1 LRPRLACYSFE
12 TNYSALATLKIFH
25 FAAVRVGG
33 KPPDQNNTRPTNGS
47 EGTAMASNDYN
58 DQDRHEDIKVLH
70 GMGYAQELSR
80 SMSKFSNFAIS
91 FSIICILSGG
101 INSFAQAISSVGGA
115 GAGIGWIVGCVLSG
129 MFALAMAQIA
139 SAFPTA
145 GGLYHWASILGGRFW
160 GWLTAWL
167 NLLGLITVLGAINIG
182 TAYFFQGTF
191 GAMFGTTGADG
202 AVTPWPSSDMEIV
215 LFVAVITAIQALF
228 NHLGIKITTF
238 LTDVS
243 GYIIFVTTAVL
254 VLACLFYAPA
264 IDISRLWTFTN
275 YSGDA
280 GGGVFPASD
289 NMGYLFLLCLLLPVY
304 TITGYDASAHTSE
317 ETKNAATSVPKG
329 IVNAVIWSSLVGWVM
344 ICAITLAIPDLA
356 VAASQGF
363 GMFFATMDAIL
374 PAGLK
379 TVLYLGI
386 LIAQFLC
393 GLATVTSASRMLFAF
408 SRDNGMPVGSKALA
422 TVSPKYR
429 TPVNAIWTATV
440 LCILYVV
447 LAMSIKVAGTSIYV
461 IVVNSTL
468 VFLFLS
474 FTVPLVAGL
483 FAYGTAKW
491 PNPGPWAM
499 SGGTYKLVTVLS
511 VVGMGVILFI
521 AVAPPNDRVLWIVL
535 GFLALAIV
543 VWVLFEGRRF
553 QGPPIGDEVK
563 RRAAAIAAAEKAV
576 GQQA

>member
-1 LRPRLACYSFE
+1 
-12 TNYSALATLKIFH
+12 
-25 FAAVRVGG
+25 
-33 KPPDQNNTRPTNGS
+33 
-47 EGTAMASNDYN
+47 MASDDYT
-58 DQDRHEDIKVLH
+58 DRDKQQDVAVLH
-70 GMGYAQELSR
+70 SMGYAQELQR

-115 GAGIGWIVGCVLSG
+115 GAGIGWIVGCLLSG

-145 GGLYHWASILGGRFW
+145 GGLYHWASILGNRFW

-182 TAYFFQGTF
+182 TAYFFAGTF
-191 GAMFGTTGADG
+191 GGLIGFTGTDMQV
-202 AVTPWPSSDMEIV
+202 VT
-215 LFVAVITAIQALF
+215 FVAVVTIAQALL
-228 NHLGIKITTF
+228 NHLGIKVTTM

-243 GYIIFVTTAVL
+243 GYLIFATTAVL
-254 VLACLFYAPA
+254 VVACLYFAPA

-280 GGGVFPASD
+280 GGGVFPQSD
-289 NMGYLFLLCLLLPVY
+289 NIGYLFLLCLLLPVY

-317 ETKNAATSVPKG
+317 ETIGAATSVPKG
-329 IVNAVIWSSLVGWVM
+329 IVTAVFWSSIVGWIM
-344 ICAITLAIPDLA
+344 ICAITLAIPDMA
-356 VAASQGF
+356 VAAGQGW
-363 GMFFATMDAIL
+363 GMFFGTMDAIM

-379 TVLYLGI
+379 TVLYVGI
-386 LIAQFLC
+386 LIAQLLC

-408 SRDNGMPVGSKALA
+408 ARDDGMPMGSKALSS
-422 TVSPKYR
+422 VSPKYR
-429 TPVNAIWTATV
+429 TPVTAIWTATV

-447 LAMSIKVAGTSIYV
+447 LAMSIKVGGTSIYV

-499 SGGTYKLVTVLS
+499 SGGVYKLVTVLS

-521 AVAPPNDRVLWIVL
+521 AIAPPNERVLYVVL
-535 GFLALAIV
+535 GFLVLAL
-543 VWVLFEGRRF
+543 VLWFAVENRRFEG
-553 QGPPIGDEVK
+553 PPTGDRIAARK
-563 RRAAAIAAAEKAV
+563 AAIAAAEAAV
-576 GQQA
+576 GERR

>member
-1 LRPRLACYSFE
+1 
-12 TNYSALATLKIFH
+12 
-25 FAAVRVGG
+25 
-33 KPPDQNNTRPTNGS
+33 
-47 EGTAMASNDYN
+47 MASDDYT
-58 DQDRHEDIKVLH
+58 DKDHHEDVKVLH

-115 GAGIGWIVGCVLSG
+115 GAGIGWIVGCALSG

-145 GGLYHWASILGGRFW
+145 GGLYHWGSILGGRFW

-182 TAYFFQGTF
+182 TAYFFAGTF
-191 GAMFGTTGADG
+191 GGMFGFTGTDTQ
-202 AVTPWPSSDMEIV
+202 VV
-215 LFVAVITAIQALF
+215 VFVAVITAIQAVF
-228 NHLGIKITTF
+228 NHIGIRATTF

-243 GYIIFVTTAVL
+243 GILIFITTAVL
-254 VLACLFYAPA
+254 VVACLYFAQA
-264 IDISRLWTFTN
+264 IDISRLWTFQN
-275 YSGDA
+275 FSGEA
-280 GGGVFPASD
+280 GGNVFPASD

-317 ETKNAATSVPKG
+317 ETKNAAMSVPKG
-329 IVNAVIWSSLVGWVM
+329 IVTAVFWSSLVGWIM
-344 ICAITLAIPDLA
+344 ICAITLAIPDLT
-356 VAASQGF
+356 VAAGQGW
-363 GMFFATMDAIL
+363 GMFFMTMDAIL

-379 TVLYLGI
+379 VVLYLGI
-386 LIAQFLC
+386 LIAQLIC

-408 SRDNGMPVGSKALA
+408 SRDDGMPFGSKALA

-440 LCILYVV
+440 LCILYVL
-447 LAMSIKVAGTSIYV
+447 LAMSIKIAGTSIYV

-474 FTVPLVAGL
+474 FTIPLVAGF

-499 SGGTYKLVTVLS
+499 SGGVYKLVTVLS
-511 VVGMGVILFI
+511 VVGMAVILFI
-521 AVAPPNDRVLWIVL
+521 AVAPPNERVLWVVL
-535 GFLALAIV
+535 GFIALALV
-543 VWVLFEGRRF
+543 FWVAVENRRFEG
-553 QGPPIGDEVK
+553 PPTGERI
-563 RRAAAIAAAEKAV
+563 AARKAVIAAAEAAV
-576 GQQA
+576 GEKG

>member
-1 LRPRLACYSFE
+1 LLRAG
-12 TNYSALATLKIFH
+12 SAESRSAENSK
-25 FAAVRVGG
+25 
-33 KPPDQNNTRPTNGS
+33 RPNNGS
-47 EGTAMASNDYN
+47 EGTAMASDDYT
-58 DQDRHEDIKVLH
+58 DKDHHEDVKILH

-115 GAGIGWIVGCVLSG
+115 GAGIGWIVGCILSG

-182 TAYFFQGTF
+182 TAYFFTGTF
-191 GAMFGTTGADG
+191 GAMFGFTGTD
-202 AVTPWPSSDMEIV
+202 WQIV
-215 LFVAVITAIQALF
+215 GFVAAITIVQALF
-228 NHLGIKITTF
+228 NHLGIKVTTI
-238 LTDVS
+238 LTDLS
-243 GYIIFVTTAVL
+243 GYLIFATTAVL
-254 VLACLFYAPA
+254 VLACLYFAPA

-275 YSGDA
+275 FSGEA
-280 GGGVFPASD
+280 GGNVFPQSD
-289 NMGYLFLLCLLLPVY
+289 NTAYLFLLCLLLPVY

-317 ETKNAATSVPKG
+317 ETKNAAMSVPRG
-329 IVNAVIWSSLVGWVM
+329 IVTAVFWSSLVGWIM
-344 ICAITLAIPDLA
+344 LCAITLAIPDLA
-356 VAASQGF
+356 VAASQGW
-363 GMFFATMDAIL
+363 GMFFATMDAIM

-379 TVLYLGI
+379 TVLYVGI

-408 SRDNGMPVGSKALA
+408 SRDDGMPIGSKALS

-429 TPVNAIWTATV
+429 TPVNAIWTSTA

-474 FTVPLVAGL
+474 FTIPLVAAL
-483 FAYGTAKW
+483 FAYGGPKW

-499 SGGTYKLVTVLS
+499 SGGVYKLVTVLS
-511 VVGMGVILFI
+511 VVGMGIILFI
-521 AVAPPNDRVLWIVL
+521 AVAPPNERVLWVVL
-535 GFLALAIV
+535 GFIALALV
-543 VWVLFEGRRF
+543 LWVLVENRRFEG
-553 QGPPIGDEVK
+553 PPTGERI
-563 RRAAAIAAAEKAV
+563 AARKAVIAAAEAAV
-576 GQQA
+576 GEKA

>member
-1 LRPRLACYSFE
+1 
-12 TNYSALATLKIFH
+12 
-25 FAAVRVGG
+25 
-33 KPPDQNNTRPTNGS
+33 
-47 EGTAMASNDYN
+47 MASDDYS
-58 DQDRHEDIKVLH
+58 DKERHEDIKVLH

-115 GAGIGWIVGCVLSG
+115 GAGIGWIVGCLLSG

-145 GGLYHWASILGGRFW
+145 GGLYHWASILGNRFW

-182 TAYFFQGTF
+182 TAYFFAGTF
-191 GAMFGTTGADG
+191 GGMFGFTGTDMQV
-202 AVTPWPSSDMEIV
+202 VT
-215 LFVAVITAIQALF
+215 FVAVITAVQALF
-228 NHLGIKITTF
+228 NHLGIKVTTM

-243 GYIIFVTTAVL
+243 GYLIFATTAVL
-254 VLACLFYAPA
+254 VVACLYFAPA

-275 YSGDA
+275 FSGDA
-280 GGGVFPASD
+280 GGGVFPQTD

-317 ETKNAATSVPKG
+317 ETKNAAQSVPRG
-329 IVNAVIWSSLVGWVM
+329 IVSAVFWSSLVGWIM

-356 VAASQGF
+356 TAASQGW

-379 TVLYLGI
+379 MVIYLGI

-408 SRDNGMPVGSKALA
+408 SRDDGMPFGSKALA
-422 TVSPKYR
+422 SVSPKYR
-429 TPVNAIWTATV
+429 TPVTAIWTSTV

-447 LAMSIKVAGTSIYV
+447 LAMSIKVGGTSIYV

-474 FTVPLVAGL
+474 FTIPLVAGL
-483 FAYGTAKW
+483 FAYGSAKW
-491 PNPGPWAM
+491 PTPGPWAM
-499 SGGTYKLVTVLS
+499 SAGLYKLVTLLAI
-511 VVGMGVILFI
+511 VGMGVILFI
-521 AVAPPNDRVLWIVL
+521 AVAPPNERVFWVVA
-535 GFLALAIV
+535 GFVALALIL
-543 VWVLFEGRRF
+543 WVTVENRRF
-553 QGPPIGDEVK
+553 EGPPIGDRIAK
-563 RRAAAIAAAEKAV
+563 RKAAIAAAEAAV
-576 GQQA
+576 GEKA

>member
-1 LRPRLACYSFE
+1 
-12 TNYSALATLKIFH
+12 
-25 FAAVRVGG
+25 
-33 KPPDQNNTRPTNGS
+33 
-47 EGTAMASNDYN
+47 MASDDYT
-58 DQDRHEDIKVLH
+58 DKDRHEDIKVLH

-115 GAGIGWIVGCVLSG
+115 GAGIGWIVGCALSG

-145 GGLYHWASILGGRFW
+145 GGLYHWGSILGGRFT
-160 GWLTAWL
+160 GWMTAWL

-182 TAYFFQGTF
+182 TAFFFAGTF
-191 GAMFGTTGADG
+191 GGMFGFTGTDMQVIIFVVV
-202 AVTPWPSSDMEIV
+202 VT
-215 LFVAVITAIQALF
+215 AGQALF
-228 NHLGIKITTF
+228 NHLGIKVTTM
-238 LTDVS
+238 LTDIS
-243 GYIIFVTTAVL
+243 GYIILLTTAVL
-254 VLACLFYAPA
+254 VVACLYFAPA

-275 YSGDA
+275 FSGEA
-280 GGGVFPASD
+280 GGNVFPQSD
-289 NMGYLFLLCLLLPVY
+289 NIGYLFLLCLLLPVY

-317 ETKNAATSVPKG
+317 ETMNAARAVPRGIVTSVL
-329 IVNAVIWSSLVGWVM
+329 WSSLIGWVM

-356 VAASQGF
+356 VAAGQGF
-363 GMFFATMDAIL
+363 SMFFLTLDAIM
-374 PAGLK
+374 PVGLK
-379 TVLYLGI
+379 TAIYVGI
-386 LIAQFLC
+386 LITQLLC

-408 SRDNGMPVGSKALA
+408 SRDGGVPGFSKPLA

-440 LCILYVV
+440 LAILYVV
-447 LAMSIKVAGTSIYV
+447 LATSIKVAGTSIYV

-499 SGGTYKLVTVLS
+499 SAGLYKLVSVLS
-511 VVGMGVILFI
+511 VVGMAVILFI
-521 AVAPPNDRVLWIVL
+521 AVAPPNERVLWVVL
-535 GFLALAIV
+535 GFIAVALV
-543 VWVLFEGRRF
+543 VWVLFENRRF

-563 RRAAAIAAAEKAV
+563 KRAAAIKAAEMAV
-576 GQQA
+576 GEKA

>member
-1 LRPRLACYSFE
+1 
-12 TNYSALATLKIFH
+12 
-25 FAAVRVGG
+25 
-33 KPPDQNNTRPTNGS
+33 
-47 EGTAMASNDYN
+47 MASEDYT
-58 DQDRHEDIKVLH
+58 DKDKTEDMKVLH

-139 SAFPTA
+139 SSFPTA

-167 NLLGLITVLGAINIG
+167 NLLGLITVLAAINIG
-182 TAYFFQGTF
+182 TAYFFAGTF
-191 GAMFGTTGADG
+191 GGMFGFTGTDMQV
-202 AVTPWPSSDMEIV
+202 VT
-215 LFVAVITAIQALF
+215 FVAVITILQALF
-228 NHLGIKITTF
+228 NHLGIKLTTT
-238 LTDVS
+238 LTDIS
-243 GYIIFVTTAVL
+243 GYIIFATTAVL
-254 VLACLFYAPA
+254 VLACLYFAPA

-275 YSGDA
+275 YSGEA
-280 GGGVFPASD
+280 GGNVFPQND
-289 NMGYLFLLCLLLPVY
+289 NMAYLFLLCLLLPVY

-317 ETKNAATSVPKG
+317 ETKSAATSVPRG
-329 IVNAVIWSSLVGWVM
+329 IVTAVFWSSLIGWIM
-344 ICAITLAIPDLA
+344 ICAITLAIPDMA
-356 VAASQGF
+356 VAAGQGW

-374 PAGLK
+374 PTGLK
-379 TVLYLGI
+379 TLIYAGI

-408 SRDNGMPVGSKALA
+408 SRDDGMPVGSKALA

-440 LCILYVV
+440 LAILYTV
-447 LAMSIKVAGTSIYV
+447 LAMSIKIDGSSIYV

-468 VFLFLS
+468 IFLFLS
-474 FTVPLVAGL
+474 FTIPLVAGL

-491 PNPGPWAM
+491 PTPGPWAM
-499 SGGTYKLVTVLS
+499 SAGVYKLVTVLA
-511 VVGMGVILFI
+511 VVGMAVILFI
-521 AVAPPNDRVLWIVL
+521 AVAPPNERVLYVVL
-535 GFLALAIV
+535 GFIALAL
-543 VWVLFEGRRF
+543 VLWFALENRRFEG
-553 QGPPIGDEVK
+553 PPTGDRIAK
-563 RRAAAIAAAEKAV
+563 RAAVIKAAEAAV
-576 GQQA
+576 GERG

>member
-1 LRPRLACYSFE
+1 MAD
-12 TNYSALATLKIFH
+12 NYTDMEHK
-25 FAAVRVGG
+25 
-33 KPPDQNNTRPTNGS
+33 
-47 EGTAMASNDYN
+47 
-58 DQDRHEDIKVLH
+58 EDVKVLH

-115 GAGIGWIVGCVLSG
+115 GAGIGWIVGCILSG

-182 TAYFFQGTF
+182 TAYFFAGTF
-191 GAMFGTTGADG
+191 GGMVGFTGTDIQ
-202 AVTPWPSSDMEIV
+202 VV
-215 LFVAVITAIQALF
+215 LFVAAITAGQALF
-228 NHLGIKITTF
+228 NHLGIKVTTM
-238 LTDVS
+238 LTDIS
-243 GYIIFVTTAVL
+243 GYIIFATTAVL
-254 VLACLFYAPA
+254 VVACLFYAPA

-275 YSGDA
+275 YSGEV
-280 GGGVFPASD
+280 GGNVFPQS
-289 NMGYLFLLCLLLPVY
+289 NNIFYLFLLSLLLPVY

-317 ETKNAATSVPKG
+317 ETKSAATSVPRG
-329 IVNAVIWSSLVGWVM
+329 IVTAVIWSSLVGWVM
-344 ICAITLAIPDLA
+344 VCAITLAIPDMA
-356 VAASQGF
+356 TAAGQGWT
-363 GMFFATMDAIL
+363 MFYATMDAIL

-379 TVLYLGI
+379 TVIYLGI
-386 LIAQFLC
+386 LITQLLC

-408 SRDNGMPVGSKALA
+408 SRDDGMPVGSKALS

-429 TPVNAIWTATV
+429 TPVTAIWTATV
-440 LCILYVV
+440 ISILYVV

-499 SGGTYKLVTVLS
+499 AAGTYKLVTVLS
-511 VVGMGVILFI
+511 VVGMAVILFI
-521 AVAPPNDRVLWIVL
+521 AVAPPNGRVLWVVL
-535 GFLALAIV
+535 GFIALALV
-543 VWVLFEGRRF
+543 MWVLVENRRFEG
-553 QGPPIGDEVK
+553 PPTGDK
-563 RRAAAIAAAEKAV
+563 IAARKAVIAAAEKAV
-576 GQQA
+576 GEAG

>member
-1 LRPRLACYSFE
+1 
-12 TNYSALATLKIFH
+12 
-25 FAAVRVGG
+25 
-33 KPPDQNNTRPTNGS
+33 
-47 EGTAMASNDYN
+47 MAPNDYN
-58 DQDRHEDIKVLH
+58 DQHRSDDMKVLH

-182 TAYFFQGTF
+182 TAYFFAGTF
-191 GAMFGTTGADG
+191 GAMFGFTGTDLQV
-202 AVTPWPSSDMEIV
+202 VT
-215 LFVAVITAIQALF
+215 FVAAITILQALF
-228 NHLGIKITTF
+228 NHLGIKLTTM
-238 LTDVS
+238 LTDIS
-243 GYIIFVTTAVL
+243 GYLIFATTAVL
-254 VLACLFYAPA
+254 VLACLYFAPA

-275 YSGDA
+275 FSGEA
-280 GGGVFPASD
+280 GGNVFPQSD
-289 NMGYLFLLCLLLPVY
+289 NMGYLFLLCLLLPVF

-317 ETKNAATSVPKG
+317 ETKNAAVSVPSG
-329 IVNAVIWSSLVGWVM
+329 IVNAVLWSSIVGWVM

-356 VAASQGF
+356 VAAGQGW
-363 GMFFATMDAIL
+363 GMFYATMDAIM

-408 SRDNGMPVGSKALA
+408 SRDDGMPLGSKALA
-422 TVSPKYR
+422 SVSPKYR

-440 LCILYVV
+440 LCILYVI
-447 LAMSIKVAGTSIYV
+447 LALSIKLDGTSIYV

-474 FTVPLVAGL
+474 FTIPLVAGL
-483 FAYGTAKW
+483 MTYGTAKW

-499 SGGTYKLVTVLS
+499 SVGIYKLVTVLS
-511 VVGMGVILFI
+511 VVGMGVVLFI
-521 AVAPPNDRVLWIVL
+521 AVAPPNGRVLYIVL
-535 GFLALAIV
+535 GFLALAL
-543 VWVLFEGRRF
+543 VLWFAVENRRF
-553 QGPPIGDEVK
+553 QGPPTGA
-563 RRAAAIAAAEKAV
+563 RIAARKAV
-576 GQQA
+576 IEAAERAVGEKG

>member
-1 LRPRLACYSFE
+1 MAADDYSDKD
-12 TNYSALATLKIFH
+12 AK
-25 FAAVRVGG
+25 
-33 KPPDQNNTRPTNGS
+33 
-47 EGTAMASNDYN
+47 
-58 DQDRHEDIKVLH
+58 EDIKVLH

-115 GAGIGWIVGCVLSG
+115 GAGIGWIVGCLLSG

-160 GWLTAWL
+160 GWMTAWL

-182 TAYFFQGTF
+182 TAYFFAGTF
-191 GAMFGTTGADG
+191 GGMFGFTGTDG
-202 AVTPWPSSDMEIV
+202 QVIG
-215 LFVAVITAIQALF
+215 FVIVITAIQALF
-228 NHLGIKITTF
+228 NHLGIKVTTM

-243 GYIIFVTTAVL
+243 GYIIFVTTAIL
-254 VLACLFYAPA
+254 VLACLYFAPA

-280 GGGVFPASD
+280 GGAVFPQSD

-329 IVNAVIWSSLVGWVM
+329 IVNAVICSSLVGWIM

-356 VAASQGF
+356 VAAGQGW
-363 GMFFATMDAIL
+363 GMFFGTMDAIL
-374 PAGLK
+374 PSGLK
-379 TVLYLGI
+379 NVLYLGI
-386 LIAQFLC
+386 FVAQLIC

-408 SRDNGMPVGSKALA
+408 ARDDGMPFGSKSLA

-429 TPVNAIWTATV
+429 TPVTAIWTASV
-440 LCILYVV
+440 LCILYV
-447 LAMSIKVAGTSIYV
+447 LMAMSIKVGGTSIYV

-483 FAYGTAKW
+483 FAYGTSKW
-491 PNPGPWAM
+491 ATPGPWAM
-499 SGGTYKLVTVLS
+499 SAGVYKLVTVLS

-521 AVAPPNDRVLWIVL
+521 AVAPPNERVLYVIL
-535 GFLALAIV
+535 GFVAVALIV
-543 VWVLFEGRRF
+543 WFGFENRRF
-553 QGPPIGDEVK
+553 QGPPIGDAVK
-563 RRAAAIAAAEKAV
+563 ARAAAIAAAEKAV
-576 GQQA
+576 GQKA

>member
-1 LRPRLACYSFE
+1 MSSD
-12 TNYSALATLKIFH
+12 NYTDKDH
-25 FAAVRVGG
+25 
-33 KPPDQNNTRPTNGS
+33 
-47 EGTAMASNDYN
+47 
-58 DQDRHEDIKVLH
+58 HEDVKVLH

-115 GAGIGWIVGCVLSG
+115 GAGIGWIVGCALSG

-145 GGLYHWASILGGRFW
+145 GGLYHWGSILGNRFW

-182 TAYFFQGTF
+182 TAYFFAGTF
-191 GAMFGTTGADG
+191 GGMFGFTG
-202 AVTPWPSSDMEIV
+202 SDIQIV
-215 LFVAVITAIQALF
+215 VFVAAITALQALF
-228 NHLGIKITTF
+228 NHLGIKVTTL
-238 LTDVS
+238 LTDLS
-243 GYIIFVTTAVL
+243 GYIIFAVTAVL
-254 VLACLFYAPA
+254 VIACLWFAPA

-280 GGGVFPASD
+280 GGGVFPQSD
-289 NMGYLFLLCLLLPVY
+289 NVGYLFLLCLLLPVY

-329 IVNAVIWSSLVGWVM
+329 IVTAVFWSSIVGWVM
-344 ICAITLAIPDLA
+344 ICAITLAIPDMA
-356 VAASQGF
+356 VAAGQGWA
-363 GMFFATMDAIL
+363 MFFGTMDAIM

-386 LIAQFLC
+386 FIAQLLC

-408 SRDNGMPVGSKALA
+408 SRDDGVPMFSKALS

-440 LCILYVV
+440 LCILYVA
-447 LAMSIKVAGTSIYV
+447 LALSIKVAGTSIYV

-499 SGGTYKLVTVLS
+499 SAGLYKLVTVLS

-521 AVAPPNDRVLWIVL
+521 AVAPPNERVLYVVL
-535 GFLALAIV
+535 GFIALALIL
-543 VWVLFEGRRF
+543 WVAVENRRFEG
-553 QGPPIGDEVK
+553 PPTGDRIAARK
-563 RRAAAIAAAEKAV
+563 AAIAAAEAAV
-576 GQQA
+576 GEKG

>member
-1 LRPRLACYSFE
+1 
-12 TNYSALATLKIFH
+12 
-25 FAAVRVGG
+25 
-33 KPPDQNNTRPTNGS
+33 
-47 EGTAMASNDYN
+47 MASDDYN
-58 DQDRHEDIKVLH
+58 DHAKHEDMKVLH

-91 FSIICILSGG
+91 FSIINILSGG

-115 GAGIGWIVGCVLSG
+115 GAGIGWIVGCIISG

-145 GGLYHWASILGGRFW
+145 GGLYHWASILGNRFW

-182 TAYFFQGTF
+182 TAYFFAGTF
-191 GAMFGTTGADG
+191 GSMFGFTG
-202 AVTPWPSSDMEIV
+202 TDMQVV
-215 LFVAVITAIQALF
+215 LFVAAITILQAIF
-228 NHLGIKITTF
+228 NHVGIKVTTF
-238 LTDVS
+238 LTDIS
-243 GYIIFVTTAVL
+243 GYIIFATTAVL
-254 VLACLFYAPA
+254 VLAALYFAPA

-275 YSGDA
+275 FSGEA
-280 GGGVFPASD
+280 GGNVFPASTSIAY
-289 NMGYLFLLCLLLPVY
+289 MFLLSLLLPVY

-317 ETKNAATSVPKG
+317 ETKNAAESVPRG
-329 IVNAVIWSSLVGWVM
+329 IVSAVLWSSLIGWIMVS
-344 ICAITLAIPDLA
+344 AITLAIPDLA
-356 VAASQGF
+356 VAASQGW
-363 GMFFATMDAIL
+363 GMFFATMDAII
-374 PAGLK
+374 PPGLK

-386 LIAQFLC
+386 LITQLLC

-408 SRDNGMPVGSKALA
+408 SRDDGVPLASKTLA

-429 TPVNAIWTATV
+429 TPVAAIWTATV

-447 LAMSIKVAGTSIYV
+447 LAMSIKIAGTSIYV

-491 PNPGPWAM
+491 PTPGPWAM
-499 SGGTYKLVTVLS
+499 SAGLYKLVTVLS

-521 AVAPPNDRVLWIVL
+521 AVAPPNERVLYVVL
-535 GFLALAIV
+535 GFIVLALIL
-543 VWVLFEGRRF
+543 WVAVENRRFEG
-553 QGPPIGDEVK
+553 PPTGERIAARK
-563 RRAAAIAAAEKAV
+563 AAIAAAEAAV
-576 GQQA
+576 GEKG